1 MKRSLQGKVVV
12 ITGASSGIGAAT
24 AIACAHRGMHLVL
37 GARRADRLEEIA
49 ERARSHGVK
58 VELLV
63 GDVCDQGNSE
73 ALLDLADERL
83 GGADVVFSNAGYSFE
98 RPLTSTSDAEL
109 RRMFEVNFFASVE
122 LGRLAAARW
131 IAAKRG
137 GHLILC
143 SSCVSK
149 FPLPY
154 QGVYAA
160 TKAAQAMVARS
171 MRHELA
177 PQEIEVSTVHPIT
190 TRTEFFDTSAAHSG
204 FEASR
209 AGKDGVP
216 DHAPRFFIQTPE
228 RVAEAI
234 VRAIQSPRS
243 EIWTSW
249 IVRFSA
255 ALFTLFPGLQD
266 RVMSRQA
273 ASARPRH
280 PIEPPSG

>member
-1 MKRSLQGKVVV
+1 MKQALPGKVVV

-24 AIACAHRGMHLVL
+24 AIACARKGMHLVL
-37 GARRADRLEEIA
+37 GARRADRLDEIA
-49 ERARSHGVK
+49 ECARSHGVK

-63 GDVCDQGNSE
+63 GDVCDEGNAES
-73 ALLDLADERL
+73 LLDLADDRL
-83 GGADVVFSNAGYSFE
+83 GGADVVFSNAGYSSE
-98 RPLTSTSDAEL
+98 RPLTSTSDPEL
-109 RRMFEVNFFASVE
+109 RRMFEVNFFASIE
-122 LGRLAAARW
+122 LSRLAALRW
-131 IAAKRG
+131 IAANRA

-154 QGVYAA
+154 QGIYAA

-177 PQEIEVSTVHPIT
+177 PLKIEVSTVHPIT

-204 FEASR
+204 FEASK

-216 DHAPRFFIQTPE
+216 DHTPRFFVQTPE
-228 RVAEAI
+228 RVAGAI
-234 VRAIQSPRS
+234 IRAIQSPRS

-273 ASARPRH
+273 ASARSRH
-280 PIEPPSG
+280 PIEPPTG

>member
-1 MKRSLQGKVVV
+1 MKRSLTGKVIL

-24 AIACAHRGMHLVL
+24 AIACAQRGMHLVL
-37 GARRADRLEEIA
+37 GARRADRLDQVAEI
-49 ERARSHGVK
+49 ARSHGVK
-58 VELLV
+58 VELFV
-63 GDVCDQGNSE
+63 GDVCDPGNASS
-73 ALLDLADERL
+73 LLDLADDRL
-83 GGADVVFSNAGYSFE
+83 GGADIVFANAGYSFE
-98 RPLTSTSDAEL
+98 RPFTDTSDEEL
-109 RRMFEVNFFASVE
+109 RRMFEVNFFASIE
-122 LGRLAAARW
+122 LARLAAVRW
-131 IAAKRG
+131 ISAQRA

-154 QGVYAA
+154 QGIYAA

-171 MRHELA
+171 LRHELA
-177 PQEIEVSTVHPIT
+177 PIGIEVSTVHPIT
-190 TRTEFFDTSAAHSG
+190 TRTEFFDTSAEHSD
-204 FEASR
+204 FEASE
-209 AGKDGVP
+209 AGKNGVP
-216 DHAPRFFIQTPE
+216 DHAPRFFVQTPE
-228 RVAEAI
+228 RVA
-234 VRAIQSPRS
+234 RAIIRAIESPRS

>member
-1 MKRSLQGKVVV
+1 MKHSLAGKVVL

-24 AIACAHRGMHLVL
+24 AIACAREGMNLVL
-37 GARRADRLEEIA
+37 GARRADRLDEVA
-49 ERARSHGVK
+49 ERARSHGAR

-63 GDVCDQGNSE
+63 GDVCDPGNAA
-73 ALLDLADERL
+73 ALLDLAKERL
-83 GGADVVFSNAGYSFE
+83 GGADVVFANAGYSFE
-98 RPLTSTSDAEL
+98 RPLTSTSDEEL
-109 RRMFEVNFFASVE
+109 RRMFEVNFFASIE
-122 LGRLAAARW
+122 LCRLAASRW
-131 IAAKRG
+131 IEADHS
-137 GHLILC
+137 GHLVLC

-171 MRHELA
+171 LRHELA
-177 PQEIEVSTVHPIT
+177 PLGIEVSTVHPIT

-204 FEASR
+204 FESSA

-216 DHAPRFFIQTPE
+216 DHAPRFFVQTPE
-228 RVAEAI
+228 RVARAI
-234 VRAIQSPRS
+234 VKSLKSPRS

-255 ALFTLFPGLQD
+255 ALFTCFPGLQD
-266 RVMSRQA
+266 LVMSRQA
-273 ASARPRH
+273 ASARHRH
-280 PIEPPSG
+280 QIKPPSG

>member
-1 MKRSLQGKVVV
+1 MKRSLAGKVIV

-24 AIACAHRGMHLVL
+24 AIACAQRGMHLVL
-37 GARRADRLEEIA
+37 GARRVDRLNEVA
-49 ERARSHGVK
+49 ESARSHGAK

-63 GDVCDQGNSE
+63 GDVCDPGNAKS
-73 ALLDLADERL
+73 LLDLADDCL
-83 GGADVVFSNAGYSFE
+83 GGTDIVFSNAGYSFE
-98 RPLTSTSDAEL
+98 RSLTATSDEEL
-109 RRMFEVNFFASVE
+109 RQMFEVNFFASIE
-122 LGRLAAARW
+122 LARLAAERW
-131 IAAKRG
+131 VSAKRS

-154 QGVYAA
+154 QGIYAA

-177 PQEIEVSTVHPIT
+177 PIGIEVSTVHPIT

-204 FEASR
+204 FEASD
-209 AGKDGVP
+209 AGRDGVP
-216 DHAPRFFIQTPE
+216 DHAPRLFVQTPE
-228 RVAEAI
+228 RVA
-234 VRAIQSPRS
+234 RAILRAIESPRS

-280 PIEPPSG
+280 PIEPPTG